1 MKNPAVLLCPETLYF
16 SPVREPEPHA
26 EFSSQSFS
34 NLPSVFNAE
43 LAGFHAVKKDLRS
56 PAQAPGG

>member
-1 MKNPAVLLCPETLYF
+1 MKNPAVLLYPETLYF
-16 SPVREPEPHA
+16 SPVREPEPHV

-43 LAGFHAVKKDLRS
+43 LPGFMRLKRI
-56 PAQAPGG
+56 